1 MTSSWS
7 YLFCPC
13 FTKMSTAAA
22 STKKPTSLS
31 KSSSGKSAIVD
42 THKVTKPSLVSTES
56 LANAIARCKEEVAA
70 IVAECR
76 ANNRVFRDID
86 FDLSNNESDCLES
99 LVESWDDAPSP
110 GGALRVR
117 QIFKNPIFCDEG
129 FDAADI
135 NQGTTGNCWFL
146 AALASVC
153 GVPRIIENICVA
165 RDERVGV
172 YGFIFFKDGD
182 WEHVIVDDQLFV
194 TTTDFDHAFE
204 TMIVKDKKTFKDT
217 FRSDSQ
223 ALFFGKSS
231 SARETWLPLLEKAYT
246 KLHGDYK
253 SVEGGHT
260 GEGIEDLTGGVTT
273 SISITDILDYD
284 RFWYDELSRTNV
296 DSLFSASIFKKHSG
310 MESQS
315 SNGLV
320 HTHAY
325 SVLKAV
331 EVKNVKFLLIRNP
344 WGEHEWNGRWSDGS
358 KEWTPEWMAALDHRF
373 GDDGSFWMQ
382 YEDFV
387 EEFTTIERTRLYDNK
402 WFVNQEWMEYRTSW
416 PAEWSNALFQFDL
429 TTDSPANIVLAKAD
443 DRYFQGLQGPFFF
456 GLRMAIYRRADD
468 GNRVFVGHFVQRSWG
483 RSISL
488 EFASLKKGHYDVDVM
503 VVRTPNGVDPAV
515 SVIETT
521 GATNPDK
528 LLHICKQFNAS
539 RAKAVN
545 VDPSF
550 DILDTARETQLT
562 AYESGVVAKQKA
574 LNRQMAAMQQ
584 EEADEDA
591 PEDEPAA
598 EDEQVEQVV
607 EEEDEEAKEDKLT
620 GAVVIG
626 VRIYTKDADAIV
638 SANLTQ

>member
-1 MTSSWS
+1 MTSSI
-7 YLFCPC
+7 
-13 FTKMSTAAA
+13 AA
-22 STKKPTSLS
+22 TKKHSLPFS
-31 KSSSGKSAIVD
+31 KSAAPIKTHLIES
-42 THKVTKPSLVSTES
+42 HKVTKPSLLSTAS
-56 LANAIARCKEEVAA
+56 LSNAIARCKEEVAT

-86 FDLSNNESDCLES
+86 FDLSNNEDDCLES
-99 LVESWDDAPSP
+99 LVESWDDAPAP

-117 QIFKNPIFCDEG
+117 QIFKDPTFCDEG

-165 RDERVGV
+165 RDEKVGV

-204 TMIVKDKKTFKDT
+204 TMIIRDKKAFKDVL
-217 FRSDSQ
+217 RSDSQ

-253 SVEGGHT
+253 SVEGGFT

-273 SISITDILDYD
+273 SIELTDILDYD
-284 RFWYDELSRTNV
+284 RFWRDELSRTNV
-296 DSLFSASIFKKHSG
+296 DTLFSASICKKHSG
-310 MESQS
+310 MESRS
-315 SNGLV
+315 ANGLV

-331 EVKNVKFLLIRNP
+331 QVQGVKLLLVRNP
-344 WGEHEWNGRWSDGS
+344 WGQHEWNGRWSDGS
-358 KEWTPEWMAALDHRF
+358 KEWTPEWMAALDHKF

-382 YEDFV
+382 FEDFV
-387 EEFTTIERTRLYDNK
+387 DEFTTIERTRLFDDK
-402 WFVNQEWMEYRTSW
+402 WFVNQEWTEYHSSW
-416 PAEWSNALFQFDL
+416 PAAWSHGLFQFDL
-429 TTDSPANIVLAKAD
+429 THDGPANVVLTKAD
-443 DRYFQGLQGPFFF
+443 ERYFQGLQGPFHY
-456 GLRMAIYRRADD
+456 GLRMAIYRSAEVEGGR
-468 GNRVFVGHFVQRSWG
+468 REFVGHFVQRAFG

-488 EFASLKKGHYDVDVM
+488 EFASLKAGHYDVDVM
-503 VVRTPNGVDPAV
+503 VVRTPNGVDPALAVV
-515 SVIETT
+515 SST

-528 LLHICKQFNAS
+528 LLHICRQFNAS

-545 VDPSF
+545 VDPTF
-550 DILDTARETQLT
+550 DILDFARETQLT
-562 AYESGVVAKQKA
+562 SYESGVVAKQKA
-574 LNRQMAAMQQ
+574 VSRQLARQQ
-584 EEADEDA
+584 VHEVEEVVEEEQA
-591 PEDEPAA
+591 PEDEPTA
-598 EDEQVEQVV
+598 EDEEEVEEAV
-607 EEEDEEAKEDKLT
+607 EEEVVEDAEDKLT

-626 VRIYTKDADAIV
+626 VRIYTKDANAVVGVVVQTED
-638 SANLTQ
+638 